1 MRYAENWSKVNIEH
15 LNLEKVLLWCSLNLK
30 GKQFVEGNNIKFD
43 NEKEAKK
50 FKLKYEE

>member
-15 LNLEKVLLWCSLNLK
+15 LNLEKVLLWCSENLK

-43 NEKEAKK
+43 DDKEAEK
-50 FKLKYEE
+50 FRLEYEK